1 MALIINTNIASL
13 TAQRALH
20 GSDVELN
27 TAMERL
33 STGKKINSSS
43 DDAAGLAIGQR
54 MTAQVKGLN
63 MAVKNAGDGM
73 AMTQTIEGALT
84 TISDMYQRIRELAI
98 QSANATN
105 SSEDRSYLQEE
116 VNQLIRE
123 INRVS
128 TTSKFNGETILDGTF
143 VNKTIQLGMEQ
154 GEQLSISVPSIAA
167 SEQGSY
173 IYLGQGVDATAAAV
187 TPAANSVTDAEDITI
202 AGSVGNATI
211 AASAADSARLT
222 SNKINAATALTGVS
236 AIAQTYA
243 ELTSSSATAE
253 TYSLSINGIS
263 TGNFSISSSSV
274 DDAVRAINSISGNSG
289 VTAQSTTSGGIK
301 LFDNDG
307 DDITIENETA
317 LANLSIQKLDYAGDE
332 TIGVAISLAAAGGND
347 SSRVSGSLKT
357 MSSEPFSITQAGTD
371 SDNVSG
377 VKTTTPTIAL
387 ADTVAI
393 KTSNA
398 DLDTLAAAPTTYK
411 IQVANTGVTTDIVVA
426 AATAAGWEA
435 ALDASI
441 LADKITATEVGDKLV
456 LTGIAGFGDFE
467 LQTNDTAAVV
477 LGADTAGVTG
487 LPAADYK
494 IVLANGGTVDLTVAA
509 STAAGWQAAIDA
521 SDLVGDLVATVDAND
536 KLILTGSTALG
547 DFTLNTANG
556 DPIPLATNVAG
567 EEGEGIGYFVS
578 GTASLDPVSGI
589 TVTTQASAGTAIT
602 AVDSA
607 LTRVAAIRADL
618 GAIENRLNY
627 TMDNLL
633 NVSEKTEAAR
643 SRIEDADFALESARL
658 AKAQVL
664 QQAGTSMLTQA
675 NQMTQMVLDLIR

>member
-1 MALIINTNIASL
+1 MSLVINTNIASL

-20 GSDVELN
+20 GSDVEMN

-33 STGKKINSSS
+33 ATGKKINSSS
-43 DDAAGLAIGQR
+43 DDAAGLAVGQR

-105 SSEDRSYLQEE
+105 SSEDRTYLQQE

-154 GEQLSISVPSIAA
+154 GEQLSLSVPSIAA
-167 SEQGSY
+167 AEQGAY
-173 IYLGQGVDATAAAV
+173 IYIGHGVDAAEPAGTPPDNGLTA
-187 TPAANSVTDAEDITI
+187 NEDITI
-202 AGSVGNATI
+202 TGSVGNSTLAAT
-211 AASAADSARLT
+211 ASDTAKAT
-222 SNKINAATALTGVS
+222 SNKINAASSLTGVS
-236 AIAQTYA
+236 SIAQTYA
-243 ELTSSSATAE
+243 ELSSSSATSE
-253 TYSLSINGIS
+253 TYSLKLNGVS
-263 TGNFSISSSSV
+263 SGNFSISSSSV
-274 DDAVRAINSISGNSG
+274 EDAVRAINAVSGSSG
-289 VTAQSTTSGGIK
+289 VTATSTSTGTIK

-307 DDITIENETA
+307 DDITVENETA
-317 LANLSIQKLDYAGDE
+317 LANLSVQKLNYSGEE
-332 TIGVAISLAAAGGND
+332 TVGVAKGLAVSGGND
-347 SSRVSGSLKT
+347 STRVSGSVKM
-357 MSSEPFSITQAGTD
+357 MSSEPFSVTQAGTD
-371 SDNVSG
+371 SDNVAG
-377 VKTTTPTIAL
+377 VKTTTPTIGL
-387 ADTVAI
+387 ADTQAA

-398 DLDTLAAAPTTYK
+398 NLAALAAAPTTYK
-411 IQVANTGVTTDIVVA
+411 IAVTNTGVTTDISVA
-426 AATAAGWEA
+426 AATAAGWNA
-435 ALDASI
+435 ALDATV
-441 LADKITATEVGDKLV
+441 LGDKITATDAGGKLV

-467 LQTNDTAAVV
+467 LQANDTTPIA

-487 LPAADYK
+487 LPAATYSV
-494 IVLANGGTVDLTVAA
+494 VLANGGTTSITVAA
-509 STAAGWQAAIDA
+509 ATAAGWQAAIDA
-521 SDLVGDLVATVDAND
+521 TNLVGQLTATIDANN
-536 KLILTGSTALG
+536 KLVLTGSTTLG
-547 DFTLNTANG
+547 DFTLNTANS
-556 DPIPLATNVAG
+556 DPVPLAANTAG
-567 EEGEGIGYFVS
+567 EEGEGNGYFVS

-589 TVTTQASAGTAIT
+589 TVATQASAGTAIT
-602 AVDSA
+602 ACDAA

-664 QQAGTSMLTQA
+664 QQAGTSMLSQA
-675 NQMTQMVLDLIR
+675 NQMTQMVLDLLR